1 VRAPPRRARLRSIRL
16 QHVGVR
22 YGRHW
27 ALDNVSF
34 EVCCGQRWWLTG
46 PNGSGKTVL
55 LKLLR
60 GDLWPTPTGAER
72 RSYWL
77 GRERHAQP
85 ALARERIAYL
95 GPERQDRYE
104 RYEWNLPVADVVA
117 TGLYDTDRLLDQ
129 PTARQRT
136 AAMHALTDVGLAGLA
151 ARGLL
156 TLSYGQRRRVLL
168 ARALVRRPDVLLLDE
183 VLNGLDAAS
192 RRAFLR
198 ALRRATQPHT
208 AWILSS
214 HRGGDMPADVTHL
227 ASLSDG
233 AIEHAGP
240 VAEVQSRHAG
250 RPPRPERKRRSS
262 TAARTRVGR
271 GRALIRLQDVTVYRD
286 QRCVLPHFDWMIGH
300 GEHWRITGPNGSGK
314 STLLAMLYGD
324 LWPAWGGRISRS
336 GVSAGSSINEWK
348 RRVGYVSPE
357 LQATYA
363 ATDCTVEQ
371 IVLSGL
377 HSSIG
382 LNQLA
387 TAAELRAARTSMR
400 RAGLS
405 GLEER
410 RSPELSYG
418 QLRLALVARAL
429 VRRRCLLLLDEPF
442 DGLDAEVS
450 ALVHDLVGSAVRD
463 GAQLVVATH
472 HDEDVPLY
480 VRNTLALRS
489 GRRPAITTGAPPRRR

>member
-1 VRAPPRRARLRSIRL
+1 LRGIRL

-34 EVCCGQRWWLTG
+34 EVCSGQRWWLTG

-77 GRERHAQP
+77 GRECHGQP
-85 ALARERIAYL
+85 TLAREHISYL

-117 TGLYDTDRLLDQ
+117 TGLFDTDLLLDQ

-136 AAMHALTDVGLAGLA
+136 AAIRALTDVGLAGLA
-151 ARGLL
+151 TRGFL

-168 ARALVRRPDVLLLDE
+168 ARALVGRPDVLLLDE
-183 VLNGLDAAS
+183 VMNGLDAAS
-192 RRAFLR
+192 RRAFVR
-198 ALRRATQPHT
+198 SLRRGTKPHM

-214 HRGGDMPADVTHL
+214 HRVGDMPADVTHL
-227 ASLSDG
+227 ARLSGGTID
-233 AIEHAGP
+233 HAGP
-240 VAEVQSRHAG
+240 VNA
-250 RPPRPERKRRSS
+250 PRPHPGNRLS
-262 TAARTRVGR
+262 APGR
-271 GRALIRLQDVTVYRD
+271 GRSPLEVARTDAAVTPALIRLQDVTVYRD
-286 QRCVLPHFDWMIGH
+286 ERCVLPRFDWTIAH
-300 GEHWRITGPNGSGK
+300 GEHWRIAGPNGSGK
-314 STLLAMLYGD
+314 STLLALLYGD
-324 LWPAWGGRISRS
+324 MWPAWGGRISRS
-336 GVSAGSSINEWK
+336 GVSAGSPISDWK
-348 RRVGYVSPE
+348 CRVGCLSPE

-377 HSSIG
+377 HASIG
-382 LNQLA
+382 LNELA
-387 TAAELRAARTSMR
+387 TATELRAARTSMR

-405 GLEER
+405 ALALR
-410 RSPELSYG
+410 RARELSYG

-442 DGLDAEVS
+442 DGLDAEAS
-450 ALVHDLVGSAVRD
+450 ALVHVLVGSAVRD

-472 HDEDVPLY
+472 HDEDFPLY
-480 VRNTLALRS
+480 VRNTLTLRS